1 MDTRKLIYDTFLKP
15 FEKRQYGNVG
25 VELEFP
31 LINLKK
37 APVDESVAKGM
48 FDHFL
53 KQDFKVEIEENG
65 QILFI
70 TNSDGDCLSFDN
82 SYNNFEFA
90 MNYSDD
96 LTKIADR
103 FYKLLEKVQ
112 AYFRSHNHAIVGIG
126 SNPFKKYTKKSHVDF
141 STYNMVDEYL
151 TKFGK
156 VGPYP
161 DFPAFLSSA
170 QTHIDIPLCDIPR
183 AYTLYAKMDFI
194 RAILFS
200 NSPDFDRKGYI
211 CYRDYLWEQSA
222 FSLCPNITGKVEGNF
237 KTNDD
242 VVDYFVK
249 KGIFNRKRNG
259 KYEVFEPVGIEEYFA
274 REDAEEDDINFYLS
288 FKNVEL
294 TRRGTLEI
302 RSDCAQPFEAAF
314 APAAFNLGIAFNMY
328 KAESIL
334 LDFFKKNSIT
344 KTNTQLRNEI
354 IEGKADLEDESLY
367 ELLESILECSK
378 KGLEKRGKGEEKYL
392 LPLYDRVARMS
403 NPGIEAYYYD
413 EDELVDIYAQ
423 I

>member
-1 MDTRKLIYDTFLKP
+1 M
-15 FEKRQYGNVG
+15 
-25 VELEFP
+25 
-31 LINLKK
+31 
-37 APVDESVAKGM
+37 
-48 FDHFL
+48 
-53 KQDFKVEIEENG
+53 
-65 QILFI
+65 
-70 TNSDGDCLSFDN
+70 
-82 SYNNFEFA
+82 
-90 MNYSDD
+90 
-96 LTKIADR
+96 
-103 FYKLLEKVQ
+103 
-112 AYFRSHNHAIVGIG
+112 
-126 SNPFKKYTKKSHVDF
+126 
-141 STYNMVDEYL
+141 
-151 TKFGK
+151 
-156 VGPYP
+156 
-161 DFPAFLSSA
+161 
-170 QTHIDIPLCDIPR
+170 
-183 AYTLYAKMDFI
+183 
-194 RAILFS
+194 
-200 NSPDFDRKGYI
+200 
-211 CYRDYLWEQSA
+211 
-222 FSLCPNITGKVEGNF
+222 EGNF

-403 NPGIEAYYYD
+403 NPGIEEYYYD